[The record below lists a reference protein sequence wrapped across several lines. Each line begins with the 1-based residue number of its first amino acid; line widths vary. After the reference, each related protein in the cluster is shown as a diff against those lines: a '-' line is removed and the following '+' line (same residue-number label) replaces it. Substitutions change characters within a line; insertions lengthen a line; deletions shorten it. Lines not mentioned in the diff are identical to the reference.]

1 VTAVRQLWDGGVA
14 IATRDWLLFR
24 SYRMRFFTQF
34 IGGLFT
40 VTLFYYISQI
50 VSSSAFDSPEEYF
63 AFVVVG
69 LVVMEVLVGTLSTV
83 PLAVRQELVAG
94 TLERL
99 VVSPFGTVA
108 AVTSML
114 AFPFLI
120 AFIRGVVTLT
130 IAGLVFGLPV
140 EWETAPLAVPVA
152 LAGALAFAPFA
163 LMVAAAVLRVKQAGA
178 GTGLIMGLL
187 ALVGG
192 FFFPVALLP
201 DWIEWASEV
210 QPFTPA
216 LDLLRN
222 LLVGTPLE
230 GSALGALARIGLF
243 AVALMPVGVWVLGL
257 AVRSAQRRG
266 TITEY

>member
-1 VTAVRQLWDGGVA
+1 MTAVRELWAGGVA

-40 VTLFYYISQI
+40 VVLFYYISQI

-69 LVVMEVLVGTLSTV
+69 LIVMEVLAGTLSAV

-108 AVTSML
+108 AVFSML
-114 AFPFLI
+114 AFPFLL

-130 IAGLVFGLPV
+130 IATLAFGMPV
-140 EWETAPLAVPVA
+140 VWETAPLAIPVA
-152 LAGALAFAPFA
+152 FVGAISFAPFT
-163 LMVAAAVLRVKQAGA
+163 LMIAASVLTMKQAGA
-178 GTGLIMGLL
+178 GTGLIMGVL

-201 DWIEWASEV
+201 DWLEWASKV

-216 LDLLRN
+216 LNLLRN

-230 GSALGALARIGLF
+230 GSALGALARMVFF
-243 AVALMPVGVWVLGL
+243 ALVLMPVGVWVLRL